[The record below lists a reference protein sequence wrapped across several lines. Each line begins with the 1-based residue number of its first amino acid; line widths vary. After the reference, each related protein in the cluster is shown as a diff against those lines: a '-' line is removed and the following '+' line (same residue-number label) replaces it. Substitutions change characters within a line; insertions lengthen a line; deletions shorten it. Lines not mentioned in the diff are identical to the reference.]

1 MKLFY
6 TPGTCSLA
14 IHILLEEIGKPF
26 DIQKIDFA
34 KQEQHSS
41 VFKAI
46 NPKSKIPVLQRD
58 DGSILTELP
67 AIALWLALTN
77 PEKRLFPEDVEMQVR
92 SIELIEYVVSTIHM
106 QGFSR
111 IARPGN
117 FSPNEADHDQI
128 KARGKEIFNTGL
140 QHLNDQL
147 SDEAYFLKT
156 FSVADAVLFFAEFW
170 SVVRLKQALSDNL
183 LLHYTRMKSR
193 PSVQRAV
200 ARERLAANQGV

>member
-26 DIQKIDFA
+26 EVQKVDFA
-34 KQEQHSS
+34 KQEQHSAA
-41 VFKAI
+41 FKAI
-46 NPKSKIPVLQRD
+46 NPKSKIPVLRRD

-67 AIALWLALTN
+67 AIALWLAWSN
-77 PEKRLFPEDVEMQVR
+77 PEKKLFPEDIEMRVR
-92 SIELIEYVVSTIHM
+92 SIELIDYVVSTIHM

-117 FSPNEADHDQI
+117 FSSNEAEHDQV
-128 KARGKEIFNTGL
+128 KARGKDIFNAGL
-140 QHLNDQL
+140 HRLNEQL
-147 SDEAYFLKT
+147 GGEYFLDA

-170 SVVRLKQALSDNL
+170 SVVRLKQALPDNL
-183 LLHYTRMKSR
+183 QRHYMRMKSR
-193 PSVQRAV
+193 PSVQRAI
-200 ARERLAANQGV
+200 AREKVAAAG